1 MFQVQFK
8 KLGSQGLK
16 KKKTQIPT
24 IMKLKSKQISSF

>member
-16 KKKTQIPT
+16 KNAKIPT